1 MNLFFM
7 ISIPSLSADLYA
19 EAIYSLRI
27 AEGYFFKLN
36 PDEGFSNFPSGYL
49 HPFVYAL
56 FYILSSKN
64 KDLFILF
71 TYIFNSLIFLLT
83 LFVVKNFFRKY
94 FNEKGISPLIL
105 LSLSIPFTFN
115 FYLTLNFPL
124 YTLFFYLSLCFI
136 DNKIFFSIFYL
147 MLVFTRQEG
156 VILFPFYIFYR
167 FYKDKKLNNIFFLSI
182 LLLFSISPFILNKI
196 LTGYFTTLAVRA
208 QNLFFNLEFKAALIK
223 GFKNFFKHFTGI
235 FLGFPILN
243 IKISEYL
250 SSIIYPP
257 FFLFFV
263 MFYLFKEKNLLKLFF
278 FILFLLILFLDS
290 FTIFSGIHFSRHI
303 AYFYPVLI
311 LFFYRS
317 LKRLKNFLFPLY
329 SIYFFILFLTFLS
342 PLKANIVTSEISK
355 INALKAGSLIPDK
368 NEVLVHSDPYFFF
381 YNIDRLKIRFLSP
394 SFNPLCAKKIK
405 NLIDKESVKSTYM
418 ELINT
423 YYRDIKYYY
432 DVKER
437 YILREVIVKVFT
449 DTIFREK
456 GFILLKRKN

>member
-1 MNLFFM
+1 M
-7 ISIPSLSADLYA
+7 ISIPFLSADVYA
-19 EAIYSLRI
+19 EAIYSVRI

-56 FYILSSKN
+56 LYILSFKN
-64 KDLFILF
+64 KELFILF

-83 LFVVKNFFRKY
+83 LSVIKNFYKKY
-94 FNEKGISPLIL
+94 FNEKSVFPLIL
-105 LSLSIPFTFN
+105 LFLSIPFTYN

-136 DNKIFFSIFYL
+136 DNKFFFLIFYL
-147 MLVFTRQEG
+147 VLVFTRPEG

-167 FYKDKKLNNIFFLSI
+167 FYKDKKLYNIFFLSI
-182 LLLFSISPFILNKI
+182 LLLISLSPFILNKI

-208 QNLFFNLEFKAALIK
+208 QSLFFNLEFNAALIK
-223 GFKNFFKHFTGI
+223 GFKNFFRHFAGM
-235 FLGFPILN
+235 FFGFPILN
-243 IKISEYL
+243 IEISEYL

-263 MFYLFKEKNLLKLFF
+263 IFYLFKEKNLLKLFLF
-278 FILFLLILFLDS
+278 VLFLLILFLDS

-311 LFFYRS
+311 LFFYES
-317 LKRLKNFLFPLY
+317 LKKIKNFLFPLY
-329 SIYFFILFLTFLS
+329 FIYFLILFLTFLNT
-342 PLKANIVTSEISK
+342 LRTDIETSKIFK

-368 NEVLVHSDPYFFF
+368 NEILVHSDPYFFF

-394 SFNPLCAKKIK
+394 SFNPICAKKIK
-405 NLIDKESVKSTYM
+405 NLIDKNSVKNTYM

-432 DVKER
+432 DVKDR
-437 YILREVIVKVFT
+437 YILKEVIVKVFT
-449 DTIFREK
+449 DTIYREK
-456 GFILLKRKN
+456 NFILLKKKD